1 MEKEI
6 YIKKGWLFIPVC
18 ATYGELPF
26 GGKKN
31 NRMLEIFCR
40 EDNLSLIH
48 I

>member
-26 GGKKN
+26 GGKKTTVCLKYSV
-31 NRMLEIFCR
+31 RRWMAK
-40 EDNLSLIH
+40 
-48 I
+48 